1 MPNIYLDHISAT
13 PILPA
18 VREAMLP
25 YLDAQFGNPSAL
37 HDRGQAARDAV
48 DAAREQVAG
57 LIGAEADEI
66 IFTSNGTEAN
76 NLAVKGLALA
86 HEAKGKHILASAI
99 EHVSVLSAARALKRS
114 GFELELIP
122 VDKNGLVD
130 PAEVGRRLRPDT
142 VLVSIMTANNEVGTI
157 EPVAQIA
164 RIVTERDIRFHTDA
178 VCAAGNIPLNVKE
191 LGVDALSLA
200 GNQLYGPSG
209 VGALYLRRGL
219 KPVPV
224 LDGGFQ
230 ENKMRAGSENV
241 PGIVGIGE
249 AAELATAGMAA
260 RAQHALPL
268 RDRLLSELPKRVP
281 HVFVTGH
288 PSARLPGHASFC
300 LEYVEG
306 EAMLLWLNSK
316 GIAVSTVSS
325 CTSKILRASHVLL
338 AMGLTHSQ
346 SQGSLTFSLGLDN
359 TGADVDYVLA
369 TMPEIISSLRAMSPL
384 YDKFLR
390 GAV

>member
-1 MPNIYLDHISAT
+1 MANIYLDHISAT

-18 VREAMLP
+18 VRKAMLP
-25 YLDAQFGNPSAL
+25 YLEAQFGNPSAL

-48 DAAREQVAG
+48 DGAREQVAG

-66 IFTSNGTEAN
+66 VFTSNGTEAN

-86 HEAKGKHILASAI
+86 QEGKGRHVLASAI
-99 EHVSVLSAARALKRS
+99 EHISVLSAARALKRF

-122 VDKNGLVD
+122 VDKYGLVD

-142 VLVSIMTANNEVGTI
+142 ALVSIMTANNEVGTI
-157 EPVAQIA
+157 EPVAEIA
-164 RIVTERDIRFHTDA
+164 RVVTERGIRFHTDA

-191 LGVDALSLA
+191 LGVDALSLS
-200 GNQLYGPSG
+200 GNQFYGPSG
-209 VGALYLRRGL
+209 AGALYLKRGL
-219 KPVPV
+219 KPVPL

-230 ENKMRAGSENV
+230 ENKLRAGSENV
-241 PGIVGIGE
+241 PGIIGLGK
-249 AAELATAGMAA
+249 AAELAALDMAA
-260 RAQHALPL
+260 RTELALTL
-268 RDRLLSELPKRVP
+268 RDRLLGELPKHIP
-281 HVFVTGH
+281 YVFVTGH
-288 PSARLPGHASFC
+288 PLARLPGHASFC
-300 LEYVEG
+300 IEYVEG

-316 GIAVSTVSS
+316 GVAVSTVSS

-359 TGADVDYVLA
+359 TGADIDYVLA
-369 TMPEIISSLRAMSPL
+369 TMPEIISSLRVMSPL
-384 YDKFLR
+384 YDKFLK